1 MKLSQLLTA
10 NSQQME
16 SSLVRELLHYSQQP
30 DILSF
35 AGGLPDEAYMPA
47 FPNMESVADSR
58 QYGPSEGEAAL
69 REQVVA
75 TVAERSI
82 QAGFDQTLITNG
94 SQQGLDIVSRLILDS
109 DSMILTEQ
117 PTYLA
122 AIQVFKLQ
130 GAQIQDVAADDEGMS
145 VSVMREL
152 IDQHQPKAVYLIPN
166 FQNPAGHC
174 YSLKRR
180 QEIAALLD
188 EKGILLIEDDPY
200 RDLCFEDV
208 DRTPIS
214 SMLKTAPWI
223 YMGSYSKVLW
233 PGLRTGYLVSCPDI
247 APYLVKLKQAT
258 DLHTNRLGQNLIAS
272 YLATGEFPAHLER
285 LQQVYKAKR
294 DTMMLALDKYLGDL
308 VQFEKPAGGMFV
320 WLTLPEG
327 VSSKKV
333 LSDALEQK
341 VLILP
346 GTPFYPNNSDAYDS
360 NIRLSF
366 ARVPEDKLDHSIAL
380 LADVIKAQMN

>member
-1 MKLSQLLTA
+1 MKLSQLLTE

-16 SSLVRELLHYSQQP
+16 GSLVRELLHYSQQP

-47 FPNMESVADSR
+47 FPDMADVADSR
-58 QYGPSEGEAAL
+58 QYGPSEGEMAL
-69 REQVVA
+69 REQVVV
-75 TVAERSI
+75 TVAERGVQASI
-82 QAGFDQTLITNG
+82 DQTLITNG

-130 GAQIQDVAADDEGMS
+130 GAKIQDVASDGEGMS
-145 VSVMREL
+145 VAVMREL
-152 IDQHQPKAVYLIPN
+152 IDKHQPKAVYLIPN

-188 EKGILLIEDDPY
+188 EKDVLLLEDDPY
-200 RDLCFEDV
+200 RDLCFEEV

-214 SMLKTAPWI
+214 SLLKTAPWI

-233 PGLRTGYLVSCPDI
+233 PGLRTGYLVSCAEI

-272 YLATGEFPAHLER
+272 YLATGAFPAHLEK
-285 LQQVYKAKR
+285 LQTVYKAKR

-320 WLTLPEG
+320 WLTLPDG

-333 LSDALEQK
+333 LADALEQK

-346 GTPFYPNNSDAYDS
+346 GMPFYPNNSEQYDS

-366 ARVPEDKLDHSIAL
+366 ARVPESKLDQSIAL
-380 LADVIKAQMN
+380 LADVIKAQLK

>member
-58 QYGPSEGEAAL
+58 QYGPSEGEAVL

-75 TVAERSI
+75 TVAERGI

-109 DSMILTEQ
+109 ESMILTEQ

-152 IDQHQPKAVYLIPN
+152 IDKHQPKAVYLIPN

-200 RDLCFEDV
+200 RDLCFENV

-233 PGLRTGYLVSCPDI
+233 PGLRTGYLVSCADI

-272 YLATGEFPAHLER
+272 YLATGEFPAHLEK
-285 LQQVYKAKR
+285 LQKVYKAKR

-333 LSDALEQK
+333 LADALEQK

-380 LADVIKAQMN
+380 LADVIKAQIS

>member
-35 AGGLPDEAYMPA
+35 AGGLPDEAFMPA
-47 FPNMESVADSR
+47 FPKMEDVADSR
-58 QYGPSEGEAAL
+58 QYGPSEGESAL
-69 REQVVA
+69 REQVVL
-75 TVAERSI
+75 TVAERGI
-82 QAGFDQTLITNG
+82 KVGVDQTLITNG

-130 GAQIQDVAADDEGMS
+130 GAKIQDVASDGEGMS
-145 VSVMREL
+145 VSVMRDL
-152 IDQHQPKAVYLIPN
+152 IEKHQPKAVYLIPN

-188 EKGILLIEDDPY
+188 EKGVLLLEDDPY
-200 RDLCFEDV
+200 RDLCFEEV

-272 YLATGEFPAHLER
+272 YLATGEFPSHLLK
-285 LQQVYKAKR
+285 LQTVYKAKR
-294 DTMMLALDKYLGDL
+294 DTMMSALDKYLGDL

-320 WLTLPEG
+320 WLTLPKG
-327 VSSKKV
+327 VSSKQV
-333 LSDALEQK
+333 LADALEKK

-346 GTPFYPNNSDAYDS
+346 GTPFYPNNSDSFDS

-366 ARVPEDKLDHSIAL
+366 ARVPESKLDESIAL
-380 LADVIKAQMN
+380 LAEVIKAQLK